1 MAAAAAPPRRRLAF
15 VGGLATCWAIL
26 LIAICAAAAAQSS
39 RAPAQL
45 PAPAQAALA
54 RERGAHV
61 HAAGVLQP
69 VVSRPP
75 DTSAD
80 NTTGWHPTRIDNS
93 ELVPL
98 GTIQPGRLEVVQHPA
113 SWGRTPALA
122 KLAPDAHEAAVY
134 RLLQDLGV
142 APRFLGHVT
151 EEGRIVGLLTEYVG
165 QVTMTEQ
172 QQEEKEGDE
181 YLVQI
186 ALVSRRRRLDA
197 CLSALR
203 RMHARGIAHGDA
215 HGGNCL
221 LRADGSAA
229 LIDFELAVETTSRAE
244 FDRDLWIMSHTVDD

>member
-1 MAAAAAPPRRRLAF
+1 MAATATPARRHLSF

-26 LIAICAAAAAQSS
+26 LIAICAAAAAQSC

-45 PAPAQAALA
+45 SA
-54 RERGAHV
+54 

-69 VVSRPP
+69 VVARLPE
-75 DTSAD
+75 TSAD

-134 RLLQDLGV
+134 RLLHDLGV

-172 QQEEKEGDE
+172 QQQQYEERKGDE

-186 ALVSRRRRLDA
+186 APVRRRRRLDA